1 MMVQD
6 KKPYFRGWRLFF
18 ANILLMVAVA
28 SALAVAAMK
37 WVDGYTHHGE
47 AVEVPNVVGK
57 TLDEA
62 RSVFRSMDLECMV
75 ADSNYIKTEPAGAV
89 LDCSPSAGQKVKKG
103 RVVYLTVNT
112 LSVPL
117 HDIPD
122 VADNSSVR
130 QAEARIMAAGF
141 RLDSVEY
148 VSGEKDWVYGVK
160 YNGRLLMSG
169 ERVPDGAMLQ
179 LMVGAGEDFLP
190 DSLRGD
196 SLHPAAPD
204 GVQRKTSKTKDD
216 DDSWF

>member
-1 MMVQD
+1 MVQD
-6 KKPYFRGWRLFF
+6 KKPFFRGWRLFI
-18 ANILLMVAVA
+18 ANILLMVAVVF
-28 SALAVAAMK
+28 ALVVVAMK

-47 AVEVPNVVGK
+47 AVAVPNIVGK

-62 RSVFRSMDLECMV
+62 RSIFGSMDLECMV
-75 ADSNYIKTEPAGAV
+75 ADSSYIKTEPAGAV
-89 LDCSPSAGQKVKKG
+89 LDCNPSAGQKVKKG

-122 VADNSSVR
+122 VADNSSFR
-130 QAEARIMAAGF
+130 QAEARLMAAGF

-160 YNGRLLMSG
+160 YGGRLLLQG
-169 ERVPDGAMLQ
+169 EKVPDGAMLQ
-179 LMVGAGEDFLP
+179 LMVGAGDDFLP
-190 DSLRGD
+190 DSLKGD
-196 SLHPAAPD
+196 SLHIATPE
-204 GVQRKTSKTKDD
+204 GVQRKTHKTQDD

>member
-1 MMVQD
+1 MVQD
-6 KKPYFRGWRLFF
+6 KKPYFSGWRLFF
-18 ANILLMVAVA
+18 ANILLM
-28 SALAVAAMK
+28 LAVAFVMAVLAMK

-62 RSVFRSMDLECMV
+62 RSVFSDLSLECMV

-89 LDCSPSAGQKVKKG
+89 LDCNPSAGQKVKKG

-112 LSVPL
+112 FSVPL

-141 RLDSVEY
+141 RLDSIEY

-160 YNGRLLMSG
+160 YRGRLLLSG
-169 ERVPDGAMLQ
+169 EKVPDGATLQ
-179 LMVGAGEDFLP
+179 LMVGAGDDFMP
-190 DSLRGD
+190 DSLKGD
-196 SLHPAAPD
+196 SLHLAEPD
-204 GVQRKTSKTKDD
+204 GVQRKTSKSQDD